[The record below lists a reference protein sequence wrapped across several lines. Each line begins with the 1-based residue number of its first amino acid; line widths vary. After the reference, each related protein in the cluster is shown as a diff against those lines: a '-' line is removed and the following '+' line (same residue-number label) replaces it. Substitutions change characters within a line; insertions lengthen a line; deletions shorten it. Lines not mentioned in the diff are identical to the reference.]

1 MEPVEWFIGLVLL
14 FGGAELWDRNKS
26 AENENNTD
34 RVIVSAEP
42 VYTKGRYFLSDQGYY
57 ITDLSSEPSQEFE
70 CDDTAYSA
78 DRPVTNSDREDGSV
92 VDGVIVGCGG

>member
-14 FGGAELWDRNKS
+14 FGGAELWERNNS
-26 AENENNTD
+26 AEHVNNTD
-34 RVIVSAEP
+34 REIVSAEP

-57 ITDLSSEPSQEFE
+57 ITDLSSEPSQEVE
-70 CDDTAYSA
+70 CNDTANAA
-78 DRPVTNSDREDGSV
+78 DQPVSNSVSEDGSV

>member
-14 FGGAELWDRNKS
+14 FGGAELWERNKS
-26 AENENNTD
+26 AEHENNTD
-34 RVIVSAEP
+34 REIVSAEP

-57 ITDLSSEPSQEFE
+57 ITDLSSEPPREVE
-70 CDDTAYSA
+70 CDVAANSVDLPAS
-78 DRPVTNSDREDGSV
+78 NSDREDGSE

>member
-1 MEPVEWFIGLVLL
+1 MEPVEWFIALVLI
-14 FGGAELWDRNKS
+14 FGGAELWEKNKS

-57 ITDLSSEPSQEFE
+57 ITDLSSEPPREVE
-70 CDDTAYSA
+70 CEVNANTADLPA
-78 DRPVTNSDREDGSV
+78 SDIDSEDGSL